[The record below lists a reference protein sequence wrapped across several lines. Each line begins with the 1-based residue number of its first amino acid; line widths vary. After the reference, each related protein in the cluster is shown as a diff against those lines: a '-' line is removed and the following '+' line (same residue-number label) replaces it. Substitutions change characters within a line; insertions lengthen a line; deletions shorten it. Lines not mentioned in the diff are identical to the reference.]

1 MNGVKVMKARSTVH
15 GAATI
20 VNAIA
25 TGFGAAFGVDLWT
38 NAIVELT
45 DDPGKLE
52 VSILGAPEED
62 TTLAEQCF
70 RLVLQRFQMSNRF
83 GAKIRT
89 ESNIPIA
96 CGLKSSSAA
105 ANAVVLATLG
115 AIGKRDLD
123 PVKIVKLGV
132 SAARKAGVTV
142 TGAFD
147 DASASYFGGIVATD
161 NTQLKIVEKFS
172 FDQVYT
178 VLIHVPS
185 RKYYTKDVDVTRT
198 RLLSPQ
204 IKLAFKEATVGRYWS
219 AMVLNGLLYSSILG
233 YDPSIALDALASGA
247 VSAGL
252 SGKGPS
258 VTAVTTGENID
269 KIREAW
275 NAYEGRVLQATTNE
289 EPAEMTVQTI

>member
-1 MNGVKVMKARSTVH
+1 MKARSIVH
-15 GAATI
+15 GAATV

-38 NAIVELT
+38 KAIVDLT

-62 TTLAEQCF
+62 TALAEQCF
-70 RLVLQRFQMSNRF
+70 KLVLQRLNISNCF
-83 GAKIRT
+83 GAEIRT

-115 AIGKRDLD
+115 ALARRDLD
-123 PVKIVKLGV
+123 SLEIVKLGV
-132 SAARKAGVTV
+132 SAARRAGVTV

-147 DASASYFGGIVATD
+147 DACASYFGGIVVTD
-161 NTQLKIVEKFS
+161 NTQLKIVKRFS
-172 FDQVYT
+172 FDQPYT

-185 RKYYTKDVDVTRT
+185 RKYYTKDVDVART
-198 RLLSPQ
+198 RILSPQ
-204 IKLAFKEATVGRYWS
+204 IKLAFKEATAGRYWS

-258 VTAVTTGENID
+258 VTAVTVEENID

-275 NAYEGRVLQATTNE
+275 NAYEGRVLQTTTNE
-289 EPAEMTVQTI
+289 EAAEITVQTI

>member
-1 MNGVKVMKARSTVH
+1 MKAKSTVH

-38 NAIVELT
+38 KANVELT
-45 DDPGKLE
+45 DDPGNLGI
-52 VSILGAPEED
+52 SILGAPEED
-62 TTLAEQCF
+62 TALVEQCF
-70 RLVLQRFQMSNRF
+70 RVVLQKFQLSNRF
-83 GAKIRT
+83 GANIET

-96 CGLKSSSAA
+96 CGLKSSSVA

-115 AIGKRDLD
+115 ALGKSDLD
-123 PVKIVKLGV
+123 QIEVVKLGV
-132 SAARKAGVTV
+132 TAARIAGVTV

-147 DASASYFGGIVATD
+147 DACASYFGGIVATD
-161 NTQLKIVEKFS
+161 NTQLKIVKRFS
-172 FDQVYT
+172 FDRPYS

-185 RKYYTKDVDVTRT
+185 RKHYTKDVDVART

-204 IKLAFKEATVGRYWS
+204 IKLAFKEAAEGRYWR
-219 AMVLNGLLYSSILG
+219 AMVLNGLLYSSIFG

-258 VTAVTTGENID
+258 VVAVTPEENID
-269 KIREAW
+269 GIRESW
-275 NAYEGRVLQATTNE
+275 NAYEGQILQTTTSEETAEIKVLTE
-289 EPAEMTVQTI
+289 